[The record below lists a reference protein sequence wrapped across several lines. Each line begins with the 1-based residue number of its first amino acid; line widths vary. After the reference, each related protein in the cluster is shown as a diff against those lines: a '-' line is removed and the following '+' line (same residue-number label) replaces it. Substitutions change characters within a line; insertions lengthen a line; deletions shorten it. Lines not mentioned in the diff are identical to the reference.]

1 MKTIR
6 IRKFTLLSLFF
17 ISLVPWVFLVTAH
30 VINTKTFSF
39 DPPDSQEANFE
50 QTAQLIEANT
60 ENWTDQAWQRQ
71 FSAYLQELDIEAEIV
86 SAAGVVIF
94 QSNSAGESRFSIS
107 EQFSFVEDGNVT
119 ARVLVYQQNSRSIQL
134 IAAFAGFLLALFLIG
149 LAIRRWVITPLEQ
162 LSFNAS
168 RLADGDFDVEL
179 PSSRMKEIAD
189 VRDAFQVMVT
199 GLTESFRKQVE
210 LEEERRFVIAAVA
223 HDLRT
228 PLFALRG
235 YLDGLEQGIARSPE
249 QISKY
254 VAVCKEK
261 SGQLDRLV
269 EELFTFT
276 KTDYSE
282 SPLQRQPVDFGEV
295 CRRAV
300 ETVKPQARERNVS
313 ILVKET
319 EASYSV
325 LGDAHLL
332 ERALTNM
339 LDNAV
344 RHTPR
349 NGKIVIEYDQIDDN
363 VSFIIRDEGTGFTA
377 EELQRVFEPLYRG
390 EASRNRATGGVGL
403 GLTIARRIIGR
414 HGGELHAANH
424 PDGGAVLSGCIPAKT
439 ENG

>member
-39 DPPDSQEANFE
+39 DPTDSQQANLK
-50 QTAQLIEANT
+50 QTARLIEANMK
-60 ENWTDQAWQRQ
+60 NWTDQAWQMQ
-71 FSAYLQELDIEAEIV
+71 FSAYLQEQDVEAEIV
-86 SAAGVVIF
+86 SAAGEVIF
-94 QSNSAGESRFSIS
+94 QSNAAGERRFTIS
-107 EQFSFVEDGNVT
+107 EQFSLVEDGNVT
-119 ARVLVYQQNSRSIQL
+119 ARVVVYQQNSRAIQL
-134 IAAFAGFLLALFLIG
+134 IAAFAGFLLALFLVG
-149 LAIRRWVITPLEQ
+149 LAMRRWIITPLEQ
-162 LSFNAS
+162 LSFNAR
-168 RLADGDFDVEL
+168 RLADGDFEVEL

-189 VRDAFQVMVT
+189 VRDGFQVMVR
-199 GLTESFRKQVE
+199 GLTESFRKQIE

-235 YLDGLEQGIARSPE
+235 YLDGLEQGVARSPE

-261 SGQLDRLV
+261 SAQLDHLV

-276 KTDYSE
+276 KTDYRE
-282 SPLQRQPVDFGEV
+282 SPLQRKLVDFGQV
-295 CRRAV
+295 CKQAV
-300 ETVKPQARERNVS
+300 DTITPQARQRDVS
-313 ILVKET
+313 ILVKEA
-319 EASYSV
+319 EASCSV

-344 RHTPR
+344 LHSPQ
-349 NGKIVIEYDQIDDN
+349 NGKIVIEYEQIAGN
-363 VSFIIRDEGTGFTA
+363 VSFTFRDEGMGFTA
-377 EELQRVFEPLYRG
+377 EELQHVFAPLYRG
-390 EASRNRATGGVGL
+390 EESRNRATGGVGL
-403 GLTIARRIIGR
+403 GLTIARRIMEQ

-424 PDGGAVLSGCIPAKT
+424 PDGGAVLSGRIPAAS
-439 ENG
+439 E